1 MGLPPPH
8 LWGIIPIGVTIST
21 IIIAVMTDLN
31 REFNSFNRRNPSVY
45 TKLLE
50 LSLRLKRVGASKYGM
65 KALFE
70 ILRFNA
76 LLQSDKKFELN
87 NSYAPYYARLLMQN
101 EPSLDGF
108 FRIRTL
114 TSTTK

>member
-1 MGLPPPH
+1 MP
-8 LWGIIPIGVTIST
+8 IST
-21 IIIAVMTDLN
+21 IIIAAMTELN

>member
-1 MGLPPPH
+1 
-8 LWGIIPIGVTIST
+8 
-21 IIIAVMTDLN
+21 MTVYESD
-31 REFNSFNRRNPSVY
+31 FNIYHRRNPSVY
-45 TKLLE
+45 SKLLE

-76 LLQSDKKFELN
+76 LLQSDSKFELN
-87 NSYAPYYARLLMQN
+87 NNLAPYYARLLMKN

-114 TSTTK
+114 TSTTKWP

>member
-1 MGLPPPH
+1 
-8 LWGIIPIGVTIST
+8 
-21 IIIAVMTDLN
+21 MTVYESD
-31 REFNSFNRRNPSVY
+31 FNIYHRRNPSVY
-45 TKLLE
+45 SKLLE

-87 NSYAPYYARLLMQN
+87 NNLAPYYARLLMKN
-101 EPSLDGF
+101 EPLLDDF

>member
-1 MGLPPPH
+1 
-8 LWGIIPIGVTIST
+8 
-21 IIIAVMTDLN
+21 MTVYESD
-31 REFNSFNRRNPSVY
+31 FNIYHRRNPSVY
-45 TKLLE
+45 SKLLE

-87 NSYAPYYARLLMQN
+87 NSYAPYYARLLMKN
-101 EPSLDGF
+101 EPLLDGF

>member
-1 MGLPPPH
+1 
-8 LWGIIPIGVTIST
+8 
-21 IIIAVMTDLN
+21 MTVYESD
-31 REFNSFNRRNPSVY
+31 FNIYHRRNPSVY
-45 TKLLE
+45 SKLLE

-87 NSYAPYYARLLMQN
+87 NNLAPYYARLLMKN

>member
-1 MGLPPPH
+1 
-8 LWGIIPIGVTIST
+8 
-21 IIIAVMTDLN
+21 MTVYESD
-31 REFNSFNRRNPSVY
+31 FNIYHRRNPSVY
-45 TKLLE
+45 SKLLE

-87 NSYAPYYARLLMQN
+87 NNLAPYYARLLMKN
-101 EPSLDGF
+101 EPLLDGF

>member
-1 MGLPPPH
+1 
-8 LWGIIPIGVTIST
+8 
-21 IIIAVMTDLN
+21 MTVYETD
-31 REFNSFNRRNPSVY
+31 FNIYHRRNPSVY
-45 TKLLE
+45 SKLLE

-70 ILRFNA
+70 ILRFNP

-87 NSYAPYYARLLMQN
+87 NNLAPYYARLLMKN

>member
-1 MGLPPPH
+1 
-8 LWGIIPIGVTIST
+8 
-21 IIIAVMTDLN
+21 MTVYESD
-31 REFNSFNRRNPSVY
+31 FNIYHRRNPSVY
-45 TKLLE
+45 SKLLE

-87 NSYAPYYARLLMQN
+87 NNLAPYYARLQMKN
-101 EPSLDGF
+101 EPLLDGF

>member
-1 MGLPPPH
+1 
-8 LWGIIPIGVTIST
+8 
-21 IIIAVMTDLN
+21 MTVYESD
-31 REFNSFNRRNPSVY
+31 FNIYHRRNPSVY
-45 TKLLE
+45 SKLLE

-87 NSYAPYYARLLMQN
+87 NSYAPYYARLLMKN

>member
-1 MGLPPPH
+1 
-8 LWGIIPIGVTIST
+8 
-21 IIIAVMTDLN
+21 MTVYETD
-31 REFNSFNRRNPSVY
+31 FNIYHRRNPSVY
-45 TKLLE
+45 SKLLE

-87 NSYAPYYARLLMQN
+87 NNLAPYYARLLMKN

>member
-1 MGLPPPH
+1 
-8 LWGIIPIGVTIST
+8 
-21 IIIAVMTDLN
+21 MTVYETD
-31 REFNSFNRRNPSVY
+31 FNIYHRRNPSVY
-45 TKLLE
+45 SKLLE

-87 NSYAPYYARLLMQN
+87 NNLAPYYARLLMKN

-114 TSTTK
+114 TSATK

>member
-1 MGLPPPH
+1 
-8 LWGIIPIGVTIST
+8 
-21 IIIAVMTDLN
+21 MTVYETD
-31 REFNSFNRRNPSVY
+31 FNIYHRRNPSVY
-45 TKLLE
+45 SKLLE

-87 NSYAPYYARLLMQN
+87 NSYAPYYARLLMKN
-101 EPSLDGF
+101 EPLLDGF

>member
-1 MGLPPPH
+1 M
-8 LWGIIPIGVTIST
+8 TIST
-21 IIIAVMTDLN
+21 IIIAAMTIKAD
-31 REFNSFNRRNPSVY
+31 FNAYHKANPSVY
-45 TKLLE
+45 DKLLE

-76 LLQSDKKFELN
+76 LLQSDEKFKLSN
-87 NSYAPYYARLLMQN
+87 NYTAYYARLLMLN
-101 EPSLDGF
+101 EPQLEGF
-108 FRIRTL
+108 FTTRPL